1 MNTKIFELID
11 KLLPVRTWAL
21 AVKVFFKHLALLPQ
35 AQDRENIENMKQ
47 YLSAV
52 SDVIEDLKKAG
63 AGKKEIH
70 QIAVELYL
78 PVVKATMDALIIRQ
92 KLEAG
97 VKGDIQEKA

>member
-1 MNTKIFELID
+1 MNPKIFELID

-21 AVKVFFKHLALLPQ
+21 AVKGFFKRVVLLPQ

-52 SDVIEDLKKAG
+52 SDVIDDLKKAG
-63 AGKKEIH
+63 AGRKEIH

-78 PVVKATMDALIIRQ
+78 PVVKATMDALVVRQ
-92 KLEAG
+92 KLDAG
-97 VKGDIQEKA
+97 VKSDIQEKA